1 MLGNESLDKT
11 MSDVFERFTA
21 NKEEKSNSVYHNKV
35 NISLNSGNSYYC
47 IYCEEIYKNCINNN
61 YPLTEKQCI
70 YCGKMI
76 SLENLE
82 KYKTGYNNKKK
93 PKTDRSSPGVPLQ
106 KSKTASK
113 LPKYKQTNSNKNIK
127 NEFNWLYVA
136 NTRKVNRQNT
146 FHNVTVKKNSNDSR
160 PLMSTIS
167 NKKRLSNASIINKS
181 SKFNKVLG
189 DDASNSSM
197 NPTKVIIK

>member
-1 MLGNESLDKT
+1 

-93 PKTDRSSPGVPLQ
+93 PKTDRSSPGDPLQ

-113 LPKYKQTNSNKNIK
+113 LPK
-127 NEFNWLYVA
+127 
-136 NTRKVNRQNT
+136 
-146 FHNVTVKKNSNDSR
+146 
-160 PLMSTIS
+160 
-167 NKKRLSNASIINKS
+167 
-181 SKFNKVLG
+181 
-189 DDASNSSM
+189 
-197 NPTKVIIK
+197 

>member
-1 MLGNESLDKT
+1 

-21 NKEEKSNSVYHNKV
+21 TKEEKNIHNNSEYHNKV
-35 NISLNSGNSYYC
+35 NMSLNSGSSYYC

-70 YCGKMI
+70 YCGKLI

-82 KYKTGYNNKKK
+82 KFKTSYNNKKK
-93 PKTDRSSPGVPLQ
+93 PKTDRSSPIAPLQ

-113 LPKYKQTNSNKNIK
+113 LPKYKKTNSNKNIK
-127 NEFNWLYVA
+127 NQYNWVYMT

-146 FHNVTVKKNSNDSR
+146 FHNVTVKKNPNDNI
-160 PLMSTIS
+160 PLLSMNTIS
-167 NKKRLSNASIINKS
+167 NKKRLSNVSIINKS

-189 DDASNSSM
+189 DDASNSSL
-197 NPTKVIIK
+197 NPPKIIIK

>member
-1 MLGNESLDKT
+1 

-21 NKEEKSNSVYHNKV
+21 NKEEKSINSVYHNKV
-35 NISLNSGNSYYC
+35 NISLNSGSSYYC

-61 YPLTEKQCI
+61 YPLTEKHCI

-82 KYKTGYNNKKK
+82 KYKMNFNNRKK
-93 PKTDRSSPGVPLQ
+93 PKTDRSSPVVPLQ

-113 LPKYKQTNSNKNIK
+113 LPKYKKNNKNIK

-146 FHNVTVKKNSNDSR
+146 FHNVTVKKNTNDSR
-160 PLMSTIS
+160 PLIGTSTIS
-167 NKKRLSNASIINKS
+167 TKKRLSNASIINKS

-197 NPTKVIIK
+197 NPPKVIIK